1 MKRKIWLLALVGAVL
16 LSGSPLW
23 ADGDFYVVAAGGGVG
38 TKITS
43 LPKEITLPGFYYLTG
58 NLTYSGDANGIDV
71 KCDDVTIDLMGFR
84 LYGPDSGSSINAGIE
99 LNAHKNV
106 EIRNGTLRGWY
117 IAIRDQVSGVGRN
130 RAFNIRV
137 ENGSYG
143 IQFTGTANMIKGC
156 ISQTTETGILSN
168 GGTISGNV
176 VANNYIG
183 IAAQGTISGNSTTNC
198 TYGIGCSGASTII
211 HNTIV
216 TTTTSQTGI
225 WVYTTEP
232 NLLMQNTASGPG
244 TRLIS
249 GAGTIKVSNAGF

>member
-1 MKRKIWLLALVGAVL
+1 MALGVGWRVL
-16 LSGSPLW
+16 FSSSPLW
-23 ADGDFYVVAAGGGVG
+23 ADGDFYVVAGGGGVG

-43 LPKEITLPGFYYLTG
+43 LPKEITLPGFYYLAG
-58 NLTYSGDANGIDV
+58 NLTYSGDLNGIDV

-84 LYGPDSGSSINAGIE
+84 LTGPDSGESFKAGIE
-99 LNAHKNV
+99 LNAYKNV

-117 IAIRDQVSGVGRN
+117 IAIRDQVPYGVVGRN

-137 ENGSYG
+137 DNGSYG

-156 ISQTTETGILSN
+156 ILQTTETGIFSN

-176 VANNYIG
+176 AANSYAG
-183 IAAQGTISGNSTTNC
+183 IAGQGTISGNSTTNC
-198 TYGIGCSGASTII
+198 TYGIGCAGASTII

-216 TTTTSQTGI
+216 TTTTDQTGI
-225 WVYTTEP
+225 WVYTPEP